1 MLIMFIYF
9 ISVTD
14 LLTWLIENIINII
27 NYLLNISNFEKSH
40 ELRQNMV
47 L

>member
-1 MLIMFIYF
+1 MLIMFIHF

-27 NYLLNISNFEKSH
+27 YYLLHISNFENSH
-40 ELRQNMV
+40 ELRQNTV